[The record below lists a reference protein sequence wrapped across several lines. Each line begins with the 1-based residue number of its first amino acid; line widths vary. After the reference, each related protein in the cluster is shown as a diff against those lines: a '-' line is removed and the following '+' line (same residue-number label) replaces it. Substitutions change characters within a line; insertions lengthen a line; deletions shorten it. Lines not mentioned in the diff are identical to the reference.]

1 MRPNMLQRGAVII
14 EDAEEREATLG
25 CLRGSLLADVVRDL
39 LTAGLTDEE
48 IAALFRER
56 QIWSAE
62 ARLMKAEGYPYDE
75 ILYHL
80 TTLRAPWG
88 DVGRALMDVGLSPA
102 DMLRVMLPSTDGED
116 HWPLVQAALLD
127 GPEDADYGEVRGVLE
142 FFFLA
147 EEEILDSLDVDGTQ
161 RERLA
166 QRLGLR
172 D

>member
-1 MRPNMLQRGAVII
+1 VII
-14 EDAEEREATLG
+14 EDAEGREGLHGA
-25 CLRGSLLADVVRDL
+25 LRGSLWADVVRDL
-39 LTAGLTDEE
+39 LAAGLTDEE
-48 IAALFRER
+48 IATLFRER
-56 QIWSAE
+56 QVWSAE

-80 TTLRAPWG
+80 STLRAPWG

-116 HWPLVQAALLD
+116 HWPLVQAAILD

-142 FFFLA
+142 FFFLP
-147 EEEILDSLDVDGTQ
+147 EEEILDSLDVDGAQ
-161 RERLA
+161 REQVA

>member
-1 MRPNMLQRGAVII
+1 MRPNMLQRGTVII
-14 EDAEEREATLG
+14 EDAEGREGLHGA
-25 CLRGSLLADVVRDL
+25 LRGSLWADVVRDL
-39 LTAGLTDEE
+39 LAAGLTDEE

-56 QIWSAE
+56 QVWSAE
-62 ARLMKAEGYPYDE
+62 AQLMKEEGYPYDE
-75 ILYHL
+75 ILHHL

-88 DVGRALMDVGLSPA
+88 DIGRALMEAGLSPA

-147 EEEILDSLDVDGTQ
+147 EEEILGALDVEGAQ
-161 RERLA
+161 REQVA

>member
-1 MRPNMLQRGAVII
+1 
-14 EDAEEREATLG
+14 
-25 CLRGSLLADVVRDL
+25 
-39 LTAGLTDEE
+39 
-48 IAALFRER
+48 
-56 QIWSAE
+56 
-62 ARLMKAEGYPYDE
+62 
-75 ILYHL
+75 
-80 TTLRAPWG
+80 
-88 DVGRALMDVGLSPA
+88 
-102 DMLRVMLPSTDGED
+102 MLPSTDGED

-147 EEEILDSLDVDGTQ
+147 EEEILGALEVEGAQ

>member
-14 EDAEEREATLG
+14 EDAEERVGLQGA
-25 CLRGSLLADVVRDL
+25 LRGSLWVDVVRDL
-39 LTAGLTDEE
+39 LAAGLTDEE

-56 QIWSAE
+56 QVWSAE
-62 ARLMKAEGYPYDE
+62 ARQMKAEGYPYDE

-80 TTLRAPWG
+80 ATLRAPWG

-116 HWPLVQAALLD
+116 HWPLVQAALLE

-147 EEEILDSLDVDGTQ
+147 EEEILGALDVEGVE

>member
-1 MRPNMLQRGAVII
+1 MLQRGTVII
-14 EDAEEREATLG
+14 EDAEGREGLHGA
-25 CLRGSLLADVVRDL
+25 LRGSLWADVVRDL
-39 LTAGLTDEE
+39 LAAGLTDEE
-48 IAALFRER
+48 IAGLFRER
-56 QIWSAE
+56 QVWSAE
-62 ARLMKAEGYPYDE
+62 ARLMKAEGYPYGE

-80 TTLRAPWG
+80 STLRAPWG

-142 FFFLA
+142 FFFLP
-147 EEEILDSLDVDGTQ
+147 EEEILDSLDVDGAQ
-161 RERLA
+161 REQVA